1 MSKGGLIAIEDLEI
15 HSSGD
20 DENSET
26 DVIDELTSDAATKR
40 EQKYL
45 KISQHARKENNFI
58 KKINK
63 QYEEHEKQNRAH
75 YMSKKEDDSPNKFFY
90 KYVTDENEK
99 AIENNEAASRAV
111 TPSNFKTF
119 YSQNMHSRSFAT
131 FE

>member
-1 MSKGGLIAIEDLEI
+1 M
-15 HSSGD
+15 
-20 DENSET
+20 
-26 DVIDELTSDAATKR
+26 
-40 EQKYL
+40 

-90 KYVTDENEK
+90 KYVTDENDKTVEG
-99 AIENNEAASRAV
+99 NEAASKAI

-119 YSQNMHSRSFAT
+119 SSQNIHSRSFAT